1 MAEVPYCL
9 VGDYPQRMV
18 GEHETLWVAGYS
30 AGMGAHCMCFGK
42 DQVVTLWQYKSTLP
56 EVEVVVVE
64 EVMVEVGVVVVEE
77 VEVVV
82 EEAEEVVAVVVE
94 VVGLHNKQVSTQ
106 EHKQLDS
113 PQHRLVPS
121 SSFLPLQVKRWKKS
135 RIASFSQILLLVKR
149 QTYQ

>member
-82 EEAEEVVAVVVE
+82 VEEVEGMVVVVE
-94 VVGLHNKQVSTQ
+94 GEVVVVVVVEGEV
-106 EHKQLDS
+106 EVVVD
-113 PQHRLVPS
+113 
-121 SSFLPLQVKRWKKS
+121 
-135 RIASFSQILLLVKR
+135 I
-149 QTYQ
+149 